1 MRDLAPEIF
10 RQRLLV
16 EGRYGREIG
25 ADEVRAFLEGL
36 AAHLGM
42 RAYGEPTIHSPAGE
56 GKAQNQGY
64 DAFLPLVDSGIALYV
79 WTAARFFSVVIFTC
93 KPFDVAAALDFTREH
108 FAVQGD
114 IAHREF

>member
-1 MRDLAPEIF
+1 MRDLAPDIF

-25 ADEVRAFLEGL
+25 EDEVRAYLTGL

-42 RAYGEPTIHSPAGE
+42 RAYGEPTIHSPSGE
-56 GKAQNQGY
+56 GRAVNQGY

-93 KPFDVAAALDFTREH
+93 KPFDVAAALEFTGES
-108 FAVQGD
+108 FAIRGEL
-114 IAHREF
+114 AHREF